1 MVPLVSDV
9 YTTVRAIMGDTKTLV
24 GEIYK
29 DAILQPHYQLAYGE
43 LFRALQGAQSPRV
56 RQESYYDVPAL
67 TSYLNPATAGIL
79 NMGQIESVE
88 ERGTVTSWSVASFTP
103 GVGFATV
110 VTTTPHTLVSGNR
123 AVLFGVVGVTDDALG
138 MWTVTVVNNTT
149 VRLDGCTAV
158 LSGTETGGTLSYSA
172 EVFVPLR
179 PYARIDLDLAPSTT
193 LGIYAWETG
202 VIRFPAASGVVQLRI
217 TYRLSGNAPV
227 LTTVSTGIDD
237 CLGFLS
243 MRVAG
248 SVCTSRA
255 MVQRAAVYNNQAV
268 GLNWEKDGI
277 PGGILNQLLQPGVR
291 GMQNLTPS
299 QRRSPPFGGIRSR
312 SSRIW

>member
-1 MVPLVSDV
+1 
-9 YTTVRAIMGDTKTLV
+9 MGDTKTLV

-56 RQESYYDVPAL
+56 RQESYYDVPAF
-67 TSYLNPATAGIL
+67 TGYLNPATAGIV
-79 NMGQIESVE
+79 NIGQIESVE
-88 ERGTVTSWSVASFTP
+88 ERGTVTSWGVASFTP

-123 AVLFGVVGVTDDALG
+123 AVLFGLTGVTDDANG
-138 MWTVTVVNNTT
+138 MWTVAIVNNTT

-158 LSGTETGGTLSYSA
+158 LASAAVGGTLSYSA
-172 EVFVPLR
+172 ETFVPLR
-179 PYARIDLDLAPSTT
+179 PYARIDSDLAPSTT

-202 VIRFPAASGVVQLRI
+202 VLRFRAASAVVQLRI

-248 SVCTSRA
+248 FVCVSRA
-255 MVQRAAVYNNQAV
+255 MVQRATVYNNLAV
-268 GLNWEKDGI
+268 GPAWEKDGI

-291 GMQNLTPS
+291 DMQNLPPS

-312 SSRIW
+312 RRGIW